1 MENNKAMN
9 LYIINK
15 VLWDYTEGMAVIAAE
30 SIDRAGE
37 IFANND
43 KFFSFLYEFD
53 AAVANGHC
61 KVIEGVNHSEGVVAY
76 VYGGG

>member
-1 MENNKAMN
+1 MTPSTD
-9 LYIINK
+9 LH
-15 VLWDYTEGMAVIAAE
+15 VD
-30 SIDRAGE
+30 
-37 IFANND
+37 NND

>member
-1 MENNKAMN
+1 MEINAMN

-30 SIDRAGE
+30 SIDRARE
-37 IFANND
+37 IFVNNEQFVGELD
-43 KFFSFLYEFD
+43 DFNC
-53 AAVANGHC
+53 ATMNGYY
-61 KVIEGVNHSEGVVAY
+61 KVIENVNHPEGVVSY